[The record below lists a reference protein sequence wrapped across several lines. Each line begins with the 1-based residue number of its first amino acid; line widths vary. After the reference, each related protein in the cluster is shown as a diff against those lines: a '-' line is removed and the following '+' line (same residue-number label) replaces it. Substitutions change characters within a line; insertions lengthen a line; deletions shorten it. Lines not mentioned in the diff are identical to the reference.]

1 LRQCIVYSLIIMAKK
16 LARYDAYAVDIDNKV
31 FNNIRMPVGY
41 RWARA
46 IRNRIK
52 NKLHKTIFD
61 VESDP
66 RYRRKSIEVKTKII
80 NETNK
85 KFKPNDYVEL
95 FTSEVEEVISELHRN
110 RSTLSAMT
118 YMFMSLWTD
127 QKIFD
132 HLDIAMEKAIKLDDP
147 SKITQIHAFVD
158 KKLKTVEESR
168 LLKQFFE
175 NRARQ
180 KAIKKE
186 KEELV
191 IYDPLDFK

>member
-1 LRQCIVYSLIIMAKK
+1 
-16 LARYDAYAVDIDNKV
+16 
-31 FNNIRMPVGY
+31 
-41 RWARA
+41 
-46 IRNRIK
+46 
-52 NKLHKTIFD
+52 
-61 VESDP
+61 
-66 RYRRKSIEVKTKII
+66 
-80 NETNK
+80 
-85 KFKPNDYVEL
+85 
-95 FTSEVEEVISELHRN
+95 
-110 RSTLSAMT
+110 
-118 YMFMSLWTD
+118 MSLWTD

-186 KEELV
+186 KEELI
-191 IYDPLDFK
+191 IYDPLDFKK

>member
-1 LRQCIVYSLIIMAKK
+1 MAKK